1 MYILFLYILLGII
14 SNSSI
19 IFYKNKYNLLNENNN
34 INENNENNEK
44 TVIIEYIYQ
53 LLIVLLLLFNP
64 IYYLVNNENIN
75 EIGFVLY
82 KFNYIFHYVFL
93 YFNFHKILKY
103 KYLENKN
110 FNNIL
115 CICQILILIIVG
127 INTYLTYNFKILS
140 ISKYIFID
148 ILLNLSELYGIFIYI
163 NSILLFVLIFIKLA
177 QDIDIVNKEIE
188 NNILSNKKK
197 GLIKFFYNIINLKNI
212 VTYTI
217 NDFNYIL
224 NLFTI
229 INLFCIGL
237 LYNIYFELSDNHK
250 IYFYVLSSYFFIIE
264 IICLSIILFISRTRQ
279 NIFGKIYNPLFINN
293 FIKKYDLNTFNDN
306 FDIELDINN
315 MNINDITLYNILEE
329 NSTSI
334 DWIILNITL
343 TTKWVDFNLCGIEIY
358 SLNCIGKIS
367 FIITLFY
374 KIIQL

>member
-19 IFYKNKYNLLNENNN
+19 IFYKNKYNLLNETNN
-34 INENNENNEK
+34 INENNEK

-82 KFNYIFHYVFL
+82 KFNYIFHYIFL

-115 CICQILILIIVG
+115 CICQILILISFG

-140 ISKYIFID
+140 MSKYIFID
-148 ILLNLSELYGIFIYI
+148 ILLNLSELYGIFVYI
-163 NSILLFVLIFIKLA
+163 NSILLFILIFIKLA

-279 NIFGKIYNPLFINN
+279 NIFSKIYNPLFINN

>member
-19 IFYKNKYNLLNENNN
+19 IFYKNKYNLLNETNN
-34 INENNENNEK
+34 INENNEK

-115 CICQILILIIVG
+115 FICQILILISFG

-140 ISKYIFID
+140 MSKYIFID
-148 ILLNLSELYGIFIYI
+148 ILLNLSELYGIFVYI
-163 NSILLFVLIFIKLA
+163 NSILLFILIFIKLA

-224 NLFTI
+224 NLFTV
-229 INLFCIGL
+229 INLFSIGL

-279 NIFGKIYNPLFINN
+279 NIFSKIYNPLFINN
-293 FIKKYDLNTFNDN
+293 FIKKYDINTFNDN

>member
-19 IFYKNKYNLLNENNN
+19 IFYKNKYNLLNETNN
-34 INENNENNEK
+34 INENNEK

-115 CICQILILIIVG
+115 FICQILILISFG

-140 ISKYIFID
+140 MSKYIFID
-148 ILLNLSELYGIFIYI
+148 ILLNLSELYGIFVYI
-163 NSILLFVLIFIKLA
+163 NSILLFILIFIKLA

-224 NLFTI
+224 NLFTV
-229 INLFCIGL
+229 INLFSIGL

-279 NIFGKIYNPLFINN
+279 NIFSKIYNPLFINN

>member
-82 KFNYIFHYVFL
+82 KFNYIFHYIFL

-115 CICQILILIIVG
+115 FICQILILIIVG

>member
-19 IFYKNKYNLLNENNN
+19 IFYKNKYNLLNETNN
-34 INENNENNEK
+34 INENNEK

-115 CICQILILIIVG
+115 FICQILILISFG

-140 ISKYIFID
+140 MSKYIFID
-148 ILLNLSELYGIFIYI
+148 ILLNLSELYGIFVYI
-163 NSILLFVLIFIKLA
+163 NSILLFILIFIKLA

-224 NLFTI
+224 NLFTV
-229 INLFCIGL
+229 INLFSIGL

>member
-34 INENNENNEK
+34 INENNEK

-82 KFNYIFHYVFL
+82 KFNYIFHYIFL

-115 CICQILILIIVG
+115 FICQILILIIVG

>member
-19 IFYKNKYNLLNENNN
+19 IFYKNKYNLLNETNN
-34 INENNENNEK
+34 INEK

-115 CICQILILIIVG
+115 FICQILILISFG

-140 ISKYIFID
+140 MSKYIFID
-148 ILLNLSELYGIFIYI
+148 ILLNLSELYGIFVYI
-163 NSILLFVLIFIKLA
+163 NSILLFILIFIKLA

-224 NLFTI
+224 NLFTV
-229 INLFCIGL
+229 INLFSIGL

-279 NIFGKIYNPLFINN
+279 NIFSKIYNPLFINN